1 MHALC
6 ILSEPARLR
15 AFDENATAMQR
26 QLDAIRPDWATS
38 TPGPKGVSSRWP
50 IRMSGAQSAGSRSH
64 HLTDG
69 RSGYRAA
76 IGALSLVVGP
86 ALMRAGDLMRPL
98 LQTFQSLKVFM
109 ALVPGLLA
117 LFAGVALFV
126 APLASHAGPFRWPA
140 LLFALGA
147 ALILGEIILAE
158 VLLSQ
163 IGNVI
168 ILIAGTAFARWLLRD
183 DARSTKVRPET
194 LFRN

>member
-1 MHALC
+1 
-6 ILSEPARLR
+6 
-15 AFDENATAMQR
+15 
-26 QLDAIRPDWATS
+26 
-38 TPGPKGVSSRWP
+38 
-50 IRMSGAQSAGSRSH
+50 
-64 HLTDG
+64 LTDG